1 MGVNS
6 LPKTVTR
13 QRRGCD
19 LNPGPSAPESSTLT
33 TRLPRATRYV
43 MLCRVKPTKWRPYRD
58 RIDSVTSSSPD
69 AYETSRYAVRETGP
83 RLMVAGGAWF
93 DRDDATGRRAGAEKF
108 LLCPSASRDGFIN
121 IGRARR
127 SGRGAQVARES
138 AAAAAPGRRGPGRPA
153 RNPEIRPRSLQLQL
167 LSYARPDDSRLAAFG
182 VSRQTATAK
191 PRLKSWR
198 GLEVGWIT
206 DPLLFL
212 LVKNVQIKIKKR

>member
-1 MGVNS
+1 
-6 LPKTVTR
+6 
-13 QRRGCD
+13 
-19 LNPGPSAPESSTLT
+19 
-33 TRLPRATRYV
+33 
-43 MLCRVKPTKWRPYRD
+43 
-58 RIDSVTSSSPD
+58 
-69 AYETSRYAVRETGP
+69 
-83 RLMVAGGAWF
+83 MVAGGAWF
-93 DRDDATGRRAGAEKF
+93 DRDDATGRRVGAEKF

-198 GLEVGWIT
+198 GREVGWIT

-212 LVKNVQIKIKKR
+212 PVKNVQIKIKNVKNVKSVKNNKKRL

>member
-1 MGVNS
+1 M
-6 LPKTVTR
+6 PKTVTR

-43 MLCRVKPTKWRPYRD
+43 TLCRVKPTKWRPYRD

-93 DRDDATGRRAGAEKF
+93 DRDDATGRSAGAEKF

-127 SGRGAQVARES
+127 SGRVAQVARES

-167 LSYARPDDSRLAAFG
+167 LSCARPDDSRLAAFS
-182 VSRQTATAK
+182 VSRQKATAK

-198 GLEVGWIT
+198 GLQVGV
-206 DPLLFL
+206 DYRPSPFRPC
-212 LVKNVQIKIKKR
+212 KKRSNKN